1 MPKASRTK
9 LIHSSQTALSKR
21 QFSLPDQHS
30 QRLQISKVDP
40 TTSANE
46 ILHEL
51 NDPKAYI
58 LPSSASNP
66 RTLTRQNPN
75 RVLRARDGVQPYSK
89 SHAKRLKK
97 KVKEQAV
104 IGDLGPVK
112 EALEEVLATATS
124 GDDSHH
130 NVISNTTQNQQSTII
145 VSKNHTSKNSIS
157 HKQKAK
163 LLQEESTRLPSILN
177 HPEFKKNPFAAI
189 RTHLQNTSSES
200 TTSTKKKTPIVK

>member
-9 LIHSSQTALSKR
+9 LIHSSQAALSKR

-40 TTSANE
+40 TTSASE

-75 RVLRARDGVQPYSK
+75 RVLRARDTVFQIARK
-89 SHAKRLKK
+89 EAEE

-130 NVISNTTQNQQSTII
+130 NTRRI
-145 VSKNHTSKNSIS
+145 NSIAFDS
-157 HKQKAK
+157 K
-163 LLQEESTRLPSILN
+163 SSRV
-177 HPEFKKNPFAAI
+177 KKNPFAAI
-189 RTHLQNTSSES
+189 RTHLQNTSTES
-200 TTSTKKKTPIVK
+200 TTSTKKKTPNVK